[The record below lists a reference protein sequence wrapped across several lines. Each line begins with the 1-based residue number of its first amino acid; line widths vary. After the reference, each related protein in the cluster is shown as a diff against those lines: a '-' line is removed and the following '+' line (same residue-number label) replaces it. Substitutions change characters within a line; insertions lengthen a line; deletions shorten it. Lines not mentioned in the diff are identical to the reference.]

1 MEVEQLTLNE
11 KKWVNTEIKEEIK
24 KLFLELNENE
34 NTTSPN
40 PWDTIK
46 GGGKFTALK
55 DYIKKQELSPQPHS
69 SIPGGSEQQEEITFK
84 MGR

>member
-40 PWDTIK
+40 P
-46 GGGKFTALK
+46 
-55 DYIKKQELSPQPHS
+55 
-69 SIPGGSEQQEEITFK
+69 
-84 MGR
+84 